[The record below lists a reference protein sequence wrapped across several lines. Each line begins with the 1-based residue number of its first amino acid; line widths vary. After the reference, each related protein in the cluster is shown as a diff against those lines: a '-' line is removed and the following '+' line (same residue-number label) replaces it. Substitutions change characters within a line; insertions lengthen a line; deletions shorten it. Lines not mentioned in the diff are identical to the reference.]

1 MRDFGGLGLAPQVA
15 ASLPEWA
22 EAVSHL
28 RRSPAAAHVLRR
40 SAATGRPAVQ
50 PRCGV
55 GGHDAMLRL
64 LRTLAGSGPSMLSL
78 TIDSHTRLRQFD
90 RAARTL
96 AENPADLNGYPLVA
110 HGWQRGRELVTA
122 SPVPLE
128 VRHGSPDARDLFA
141 VALAS
146 GITSFEGGGIGYNL
160 PYSKNVSL
168 RDSLFAW
175 RQVDAACGVLAEAGV
190 VIDRELFG
198 TLTAVLM
205 PPSISVAVTVL
216 EGVLAA
222 RAGVRC
228 LSPAYPQGGEAHQ
241 DVASLRAL
249 GTMTRRYV
257 GPDVEVFPV
266 LHEFMGAFPKG
277 PAFADGLILQ
287 GGLVARLGGAVKVI
301 NKTNQEA
308 FGLPDADANM
318 RGIRTAAI
326 GASDLFEFVA
336 IDADRV
342 AEEQYWI
349 EREVMELVEPVLGAE
364 DLADEISVAFADGRL
379 DIPFSASVYARSS
392 IVPRRDATGAIR
404 YAETG
409 NLPFSAAT
417 LAHNATRLE
426 SVTGGSLIEA
436 VTDDIYY
443 FLRKEDQQSLE
454 ETS

>member
-1 MRDFGGLGLAPQVA
+1 VRVLRDAA
-15 ASLPEWA
+15 AS
-22 EAVSHL
+22 
-28 RRSPAAAHVLRR
+28 
-40 SAATGRPAVQ
+40 GRPTVQ

-55 GGHDAMLRL
+55 GGHEAMLDL
-64 LRTLAGSGPSMLSL
+64 LGALAGAGPGMLSL
-78 TIDSHTRLRQFD
+78 TIDSHTRLKQFD

-96 AENPADLNGYPLVA
+96 CEHPADLHGYPLVA
-110 HGWQRGRELVTA
+110 HGWQRGRELVAA

-168 RDSLFAW
+168 RDSLSAW
-175 RQVDAACGVLAEAGV
+175 SQVDTTCGMLAEAGV

-198 TLTAVLM
+198 TLTAVLV
-205 PPSISVAVTVL
+205 PPSISIAVTVL

-228 LSPAYPQGGEAHQ
+228 LSPAYPQGGQAHQ
-241 DVASLRAL
+241 DVAGLRAL
-249 GTMTRRYV
+249 NAMTRRYV

-266 LHEFMGAFPKG
+266 LHEFMGVFPKSA
-277 PAFADGLILQ
+277 AFADALIAQ
-287 GGLVARLGGAVKVI
+287 GGLVARLGGAAKVI

-308 FGLPDADANM
+308 FGLPDADANTH
-318 RGIRTAAI
+318 GIRTAAT
-326 GASDLFEFVA
+326 GASDLFDFVA

-342 AEEQYWI
+342 AEEQHWI
-349 EREVMELVEPVLGAE
+349 EREVGELVEPLLGYD
-364 DLADEISVAFADGRL
+364 DLAGEISAAFADGRL
-379 DIPFSASVYARSS
+379 DIPFSASVHAHSS
-392 IVPRRDATGAIR
+392 VVPRRDATGAIR

-417 LAHNATRLE
+417 IGHNAARLA
-426 SVTGGSLIEA
+426 SVTGGSLIES

-443 FLRKEDQQSLE
+443 FLHKEDLRTVRGSQ
-454 ETS
+454 